1 MHRKLEQE
9 HFICH
14 GHKYE
19 DAKRNIAALHSRK
32 FSASQGNYHTTDQ
45 ECLAIVDA
53 LKAFETRLLGI
64 PFTIVTDHQ
73 ALQYMISNEI
83 KSSRQMRWMD
93 YIQRFNFEI
102 RYEPGA
108 TNLLADALSRIY
120 YDIRTD
126 EIQPEEQVIDMG
138 KRREV
143 DASQTAFKRGRI
155 PYQFSRSS
163 PRNPANYEPL
173 TTIFYK

>member
-1 MHRKLEQE
+1 MHEHAFKNHKRMCDESKALKPLDYEQIKKGRVNVFLVTDASKVGTGA
-9 HFICH
+9 FICH

-32 FSASQGNYHTTDQ
+32 FSATQGNYHTTDQ

-102 RYEPGA
+102 RYEPGG

-126 EIQPEEQVIDMG
+126 EI
-138 KRREV
+138 
-143 DASQTAFKRGRI
+143 
-155 PYQFSRSS
+155 
-163 PRNPANYEPL
+163 
-173 TTIFYK
+173 